1 MAFKLL
7 TMTTTDIDTIR
18 ALIRRWRGF
27 ESCLLHEVRV
37 WNFLYNVDLVFN
49 YVWSSGNDVRPDV
62 LTSPFFVTLR
72 LVGVE
77 DLRYVGALTEGM
89 RQHPE
94 RINWGL
100 SEVANVEVVDR
111 GELVGLSVIWES
123 DRALEVTFVSFELVG
138 PLDRS
143 SD

>member
-1 MAFKLL
+1 
-7 TMTTTDIDTIR
+7 
-18 ALIRRWRGF
+18 
-27 ESCLLHEVRV
+27 LHEVRV